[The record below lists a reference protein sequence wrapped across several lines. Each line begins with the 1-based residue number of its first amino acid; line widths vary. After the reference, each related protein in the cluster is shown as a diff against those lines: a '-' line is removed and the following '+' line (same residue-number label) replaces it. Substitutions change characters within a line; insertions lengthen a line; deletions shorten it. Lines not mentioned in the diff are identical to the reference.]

1 MPKHYPL
8 APSAASR
15 WLVCSAEPA
24 LRASVPNVSSSYA
37 EEGTTAHWL
46 AEQCLTSGK
55 NCRDF
60 IGKRCP
66 DTEWLIPEAMCEPT
80 QLYVGHCRE
89 LMARAA
95 EQEDPWTFGIETK
108 FTLPKVSLELGGT
121 CDFWAVRGTTLHVRD
136 LKFGTGKPVT
146 TKDNP
151 QLLIYALGAYES
163 LPPKQQKGLTSL
175 VYGIVQPRLDDEEN
189 RVQIEKMLIT
199 DLLKWQKETLF
210 KGVTATESLN
220 TEYVAGEHC
229 FFCPGKSV
237 CPAQHRRAQQL
248 AQVDFGKSAQE
259 IKPVAPEQLS
269 LEQLARVLEAKVA
282 LNSWLNAIEAR
293 AQTELELGNA
303 VPGFKLVAKR
313 ANRAWWNEVS
323 AEAFLRGEIGDKA
336 VSAPEVISVA
346 QAEKVLKAAKK
357 ADIPADLIVR
367 PDTGHII
374 APFSDKRPGV
384 TRNAV
389 MDFCD
394 EEFLQ

>member
-37 EEGTTAHWL
+37 TEGTTAHWL

-66 DTEWLIPEAMCEPT
+66 DTDWLIPESMCEPT
-80 QLYVGHCRE
+80 QIYVDHCRE
-89 LMARAA
+89 LMIGTMFEGEKER
-95 EQEDPWTFGIETK
+95 PTYGIETK

-121 CDFWAVRGTTLHVRD
+121 CDFWAVRESTLHVRD

-151 QLLIYALGAYES
+151 QLLIYALGTYES
-163 LPPKQQKGLTSL
+163 LSAQQQKGLTSL
-175 VYGIVQPRLDDEEN
+175 VYGIVQPRLDDEEK
-189 RVQIEKMLIT
+189 RIQLEKMLIA
-199 DLLKWQKETLF
+199 DLLKWRKETLF
-210 KGVTATESLN
+210 KGVTATESLE

-229 FFCPGKSV
+229 WFCPGKSV
-237 CPAQHRRAQQL
+237 CPAQHQRAQAL
-248 AQVDFGKSAQE
+248 AQVDFAAPAAE
-259 IKPVAPEQLS
+259 IKPVAPEALT
-269 LEQLARVLEAKVA
+269 LEQLARVLEAKDA
-282 LNSWLNAIEAR
+282 LNSWLNAVEAR
-293 AQTELELGNA
+293 AQTELELGNS

-313 ANRAWWNEVS
+313 ANRAWADEDL
-323 AEAFLRGEIGDKA
+323 AAAFLSKVLKEKA
-336 VSAPEVISVA
+336 YTKKLISVA
-346 QAEKVLKAAKK
+346 QAEKLLTDGVDK
-357 ADIPADLIVR
+357 DLVTR

-374 APFSDKRPGV
+374 APLSDKRPSV

-394 EEFLQ
+394 EEFLK

>member
-37 EEGTTAHWL
+37 QEGTTAHWL

-66 DTEWLIPEAMCEPT
+66 DTDWLIPESMCEPT
-80 QLYVGHCRE
+80 QIYVDHCRS
-89 LMARAA
+89 LMCQPNER
-95 EQEDPWTFGIETK
+95 DVIHGSETK

-121 CDFWAVRGTTLHVRD
+121 CDFWALRGTTLHVRD

-163 LPPKQQKGLTSL
+163 LSLEQVKKVTSL

-189 RVQIEKMLIT
+189 RIQLEKMLIG
-199 DLLKWQKETLF
+199 DLLTWRRSVLF
-210 KGVTATESLN
+210 PAVTATESLE

-229 FFCPGKSV
+229 WFCPGKSV
-237 CPAQHRRAQQL
+237 CPAQHEKAQQL
-248 AQVDFGKSAQE
+248 AQVDFAQPAAS
-259 IKPVAPEQLS
+259 IKPVAPEALT
-269 LEQLARVLEAKVA
+269 LEQLARVLEAKDA

-293 AQTELELGNA
+293 AQTELELGNT

-313 ANRAWWNEVS
+313 ANRAWTDEAKAEVY
-323 AEAFLRGEIGDKA
+323 LRKEIGDKA
-336 VSAPEVISVA
+336 VSTPEVISVA
-346 QAEKVLKAAKK
+346 QAEKALKAMKK
-357 ADIPADLIVR
+357 AEMPKDLITR

-374 APFSDKRPGV
+374 APLSDKRPSV

-394 EEFLQ
+394 EDFLK